1 MISPETVEQIID
13 RARIDEVI
21 SDFVSLKKSGSN
33 FKGCCPFHDEK
44 TPSFMVSPS
53 KGIFKCFG
61 CGKGGNSVSF
71 VMDLEK
77 LSYVDALKYL
87 AKKYNIEVVETE
99 LSSEQKQARDIRESL
114 QIVNN
119 HAQEYFQYQLHETN
133 EGKSVGLQYFKER
146 GFTDETI
153 KKFQLGYSP
162 EKKDAYTEEALKK
175 GYKKE
180 FLERTGLS
188 IFKENWQADRFN
200 GRVLFPIH
208 SLSGNVIGFGGRIMK
223 SDPDKKFAKYLNS
236 PESELYNKSKTL
248 YGIYFSRAEMV
259 KKDLCILV
267 EGYTDVMSMH
277 QSGIEN
283 VVASSG
289 TSLTVEQIRQI
300 QRFTNNILVI
310 YDGDNAGIKA
320 SFRGI
325 NMILEQGLNV
335 KTLLLPNGEDP
346 DSFAQKHS
354 TEELAKYIE
363 TKQTDFIKFK
373 TQLFVDETAND
384 PVERAKLINDIVHS
398 IALIPDQI
406 QRSVYIAECSKL
418 LSISE
423 QVLNSQLAKILADK
437 HSKEYSKQ
445 AFVPQ
450 TQAVQQQIEQQPK
463 KAKDS
468 CFYSEHDI
476 LYVLLKYGFKEIML
490 PNSNDFITVKDF
502 VHSEIVDG
510 DMLFKDEAHKKVFDI
525 YYESVRETQD
535 ETDKI
540 LINQTDAEVL
550 KEITDVMAT
559 DKSLSGFWTKKE
571 SYVETEQDKI
581 SFVVWECI
589 TKYKQ
594 RRLVLEEKIWT
605 EKLKEKLEPEELN
618 QVLEQLK
625 VLSQTIKALSKE
637 LNHVS

>member
-1 MISPETVEQIID
+1 
-13 RARIDEVI
+13 
-21 SDFVSLKKSGSN
+21 
-33 FKGCCPFHDEK
+33 
-44 TPSFMVSPS
+44 MVSPS

-146 GFTDETI
+146 GFTDQTI

-335 KTLLLPNGEDP
+335 KTLLLPDGEDP

-384 PVERAKLINDIVHS
+384 PVERARLINDIVQS

-406 QRSVYIAECSKL
+406 QRSVYISECSKL
-418 LSISE
+418 LTISE
-423 QVLNSQLAKILADK
+423 QVLNSQLAKILANK

-450 TQAVQQQIEQQPK
+450 TQAVQQQVVQQQPP

-468 CFYSEHDI
+468 SFYSEHDI
-476 LYVLLKYGFKEIML
+476 LYVLLKYGFKEITL

-502 VHSEIVDG
+502 VHSEIVEG
-510 DMLFKDEAHKKVFDI
+510 NMLFQDEAHKKVFDI
-525 YYESVRETQD
+525 YFESVRKTQD

-581 SFVVWECI
+581 SFVVWECV

-594 RRLVLEEKIWT
+594 RRLVIEEKIWT

-618 QVLEQLK
+618 QVLERLHLLK
-625 VLSQTIKALSKE
+625 QTIKALSKE